1 MKYMKLLMG
10 LVLLTIMTSCELAPF
25 EEGQNPVNPEQTNV
39 QEESTM
45 FEEYEQNKT
54 FIFETNDTK
63 YLTPN
68 GYTLWTVPQIN
79 TSENF
84 NAISVKVTKESGRTE
99 AGFGLVFCE
108 QNIDEKLFML
118 AVMINTNGLY
128 SIGKIYD
135 GVFSHINNGWLKSNH
150 IYSGLGV
157 PNDISITFNNTNKN
171 FTLSINNYEI
181 TSFTVNEKITFKNS
195 RSGYVVVIANNENF
209 PSKPVR
215 VTFENK

>member
-1 MKYMKLLMG
+1 MKYVKLLMG

-84 NAISVKVTKESGRTE
+84 NTMSVKVTKESGRTE

-108 QNIDEKLFML
+108 QNIDEKSFML

-135 GVFSHINNGWLKSNH
+135 GVFSHINNGWLKSDH

-171 FTLSINNYEI
+171 FTLTINNYEI

-195 RSGYVVVIANNENF
+195 RSGYVVVIANNESF

-215 VTFENK
+215 VTYENK

>member
-84 NAISVKVTKESGRTE
+84 NAISVKVTKESGRAE

-108 QNIDEKLFML
+108 QNIDEKPFML

-181 TSFTVNEKITFKNS
+181 TLFTVNEKITFKNS

>member
-25 EEGQNPVNPEQTNV
+25 EEGQNPVTPEQTNV

-45 FEEYEQNKT
+45 FEEYEQNKM

-68 GYTLWTVPQIN
+68 GYTLWTVPKIN

-108 QNIDEKLFML
+108 QNIDEKPFML

-215 VTFENK
+215 VTYEDK

>member
-1 MKYMKLLMG
+1 MKYVKLLMG

-39 QEESTM
+39 QEESTI

-108 QNIDEKLFML
+108 QNIDEKPFML

-195 RSGYVVVIANNENF
+195 RSGYVVVIANNESF

-215 VTFENK
+215 VTYENK

>member
-1 MKYMKLLMG
+1 MKYVKLLMG

-68 GYTLWTVPQIN
+68 GYTLCTVPQIN

-108 QNIDEKLFML
+108 QNIDEKPFML

-135 GVFSHINNGWLKSNH
+135 GVFSHINNGWLKSDH

-171 FTLSINNYEI
+171 FTLTINNYEI

-195 RSGYVVVIANNENF
+195 RSGYVVVIANNESF

-215 VTFENK
+215 VTYENK

>member
-1 MKYMKLLMG
+1 MKYVKLLMG

-108 QNIDEKLFML
+108 QNIDEKPFML

-135 GVFSHINNGWLKSNH
+135 GVFSHINNGWLKSDH

-171 FTLSINNYEI
+171 FTLTINNYEI

-195 RSGYVVVIANNENF
+195 RSGYVVVIANNESF

-215 VTFENK
+215 VTYENK

>member
-1 MKYMKLLMG
+1 MKHVKLLMG

-108 QNIDEKLFML
+108 QNIDEKSFML

-135 GVFSHINNGWLKSNH
+135 GVFSHINNGWLKSDH

-171 FTLSINNYEI
+171 FTLTINNYEI

-195 RSGYVVVIANNENF
+195 RSGYVVVIANNESF

-215 VTFENK
+215 VTYENK

>member
-108 QNIDEKLFML
+108 QYIDEKPFML

>member
-84 NAISVKVTKESGRTE
+84 NAISVKVTKESGRAE

-108 QNIDEKLFML
+108 QYIDEKPFML

>member
-108 QNIDEKLFML
+108 QNIDEKPFML

>member
-25 EEGQNPVNPEQTNV
+25 EEGQNPVTPEQTNV

-45 FEEYEQNKT
+45 FEEYEQNKM

-108 QNIDEKLFML
+108 QNIDEKPFML

>member
-108 QNIDEKLFML
+108 QNIDEKPFML

-215 VTFENK
+215 VTYEDK

>member
-25 EEGQNPVNPEQTNV
+25 EEGQNPVNPVQTNV

-84 NAISVKVTKESGRTE
+84 NAISVKVTKESGRAE

-108 QNIDEKLFML
+108 QNIDEKPFML

>member
-1 MKYMKLLMG
+1 MKYVKLLMG

-25 EEGQNPVNPEQTNV
+25 EEGQTPVNPEQTNV

-108 QNIDEKLFML
+108 QNIDEKPFML

-171 FTLSINNYEI
+171 FTLSINDYEI

-195 RSGYVVVIANNENF
+195 RSGYVVVIANNESF

-215 VTFENK
+215 VTYENK

>member
-1 MKYMKLLMG
+1 MKYVKLLMG

-108 QNIDEKLFML
+108 QNIDEKPFIL

-135 GVFSHINNGWLKSNH
+135 GVFSHINNGWLKSDH

-171 FTLSINNYEI
+171 FTLTINNYEI

-195 RSGYVVVIANNENF
+195 RSGYVVVIANNESF

-215 VTFENK
+215 VTYENR

>member
-10 LVLLTIMTSCELAPF
+10 LVLLIIMTSCELAPF

-45 FEEYEQNKT
+45 FEEYEQNKM

-84 NAISVKVTKESGRTE
+84 NTISVKVTKESGRTE

-108 QNIDEKLFML
+108 QNIDEKPFML

-195 RSGYVVVIANNENF
+195 RSGYVVVIANNESF

-215 VTFENK
+215 VTYEDK

>member
-1 MKYMKLLMG
+1 MKYVKLLMG

-39 QEESTM
+39 QEESTI
-45 FEEYEQNKT
+45 FEENEQNKT

-108 QNIDEKLFML
+108 QNIDEKPFML

-195 RSGYVVVIANNENF
+195 RSGYVVVIANNESF

-215 VTFENK
+215 VTYENK

>member
-25 EEGQNPVNPEQTNV
+25 EEGQNPVTPVQTNV

-84 NAISVKVTKESGRTE
+84 NAISVKVTKESGRAE

-108 QNIDEKLFML
+108 QNIDEKPFML

>member
-108 QNIDEKLFML
+108 QNIDEKPFML

-195 RSGYVVVIANNENF
+195 RSGYVVVIANNESF

-215 VTFENK
+215 VTYEDK

>member
-1 MKYMKLLMG
+1 MKYVKLLMG

-108 QNIDEKLFML
+108 QNIDEKPFML

-135 GVFSHINNGWLKSNH
+135 GVFSHINNGWLKSDH

-171 FTLSINNYEI
+171 FTLTINNYEI

-195 RSGYVVVIANNENF
+195 RSGYVVVIANNESF

-215 VTFENK
+215 VTYENR